1 MLNAI
6 RVRMNWLNKM
16 LTNLSYAYLGMPRE
30 LEFKL
35 MPSKRQDDESTA
47 RKHQIEITSA
57 AKTVNEGRAEM
68 GLPLLDTPQADMPIL
83 LAGPSVLLFSPD
95 GIIDAMAGGS
105 APQLESDGQTE
116 IPGTEV
122 AAEVKPEAKPEVKPD
137 DEEPKKEEVAVEVK
151 AFMKWAN
158 KGRRGRDFEFKTID
172 SVVADALNRCA
183 MEGDLETARQ
193 LAKAYIS

>member
-1 MLNAI
+1 
-6 RVRMNWLNKM
+6 M
-16 LTNLSYAYLGMPRE
+16 LTNLSYTYLGMPRE
-30 LEFKL
+30 LEFRL
-35 MPSKRQDDESTA
+35 LPSKRQDDESSA
-47 RKHQIEITSA
+47 RKHQIEIISA
-57 AKTVNEGRAEM
+57 AKTVNEGRAEL

-83 LAGPSVLLFSPD
+83 VAGQSVLLFSPD

-105 APQLESDGQTE
+105 APQLESDGETAIAGTE
-116 IPGTEV
+116 RKPAAEEPENESPEAVEELEDFEPNKVEV
-122 AAEVKPEAKPEVKPD
+122 AA
-137 DEEPKKEEVAVEVK
+137 EVK

-158 KGRRGRDFEFKTID
+158 KGRRGRDFEFKTLD